1 VALVIDRPEQLM
13 ARERGANCRLIGGA
27 HCSSESRP
35 GGHEMSETDERV
47 RRPEDEAVCACCAD
61 HSSPLTRL
69 SNGMAYCHSC
79 AQTLG
84 RAIGRASGAGAGRG
98 SR

>member
-1 VALVIDRPEQLM
+1 MAIDGFEQLM
-13 ARERGANCRLIGGA
+13 GRERGANCRLIGGA

-35 GGHEMSETDERV
+35 GDEMTESDERV
-47 RRPEDEAVCACCAD
+47 RRPADEAVCACCAD

-79 AQTLG
+79 AQTLA
-84 RAIGRASGAGAGRG
+84 RAIGPASGGGAGRG